1 MKPFSS
7 ENPQH
12 FLFLYLIWDLRI
24 FFFCLS
30 LVHKYNIWP
39 TSDFVHFPPP
49 SVFLL
54 RRDLCHLWRKKPS
67 KQTLEVGQLYHCLHA
82 AFLPLCL
89 LNASPLGYAT
99 IREIIS
105 AACLYKGTILSG
117 SRSWVAEVWN
127 LFTVESPC
135 WPKMGSL
142 TWWLIC
148 STALSELSRSPSLP
162 PAHSPFCHSS
172 IYSAWENAA
181 KRPIQLLSSL
191 WCIKGNSMCLAYYS
205 RFQGSFAA

>member
-1 MKPFSS
+1 MWVCYPNWSSQKFFSCWGKTFQLWKS
-7 ENPQH
+7 STFSVAVFN
-12 FLFLYLIWDLRI
+12 LRLAY

-89 LNASPLGYAT
+89 LNASQLVYAT
-99 IREIIS
+99 IRGIIS
-105 AACLYKGTILSG
+105 AASLYKGTILSG

-148 STALSELSRSPSLP
+148 STALSELSRSPLSPNTLTVLSLKYLSCLRKCSE
-162 PAHSPFCHSS
+162 ASH
-172 IYSAWENAA
+172 
-181 KRPIQLLSSL
+181 PITVV
-191 WCIKGNSMCLAYYS
+191 IMMY
-205 RFQGSFAA
+205 